1 MRYRRTC
8 EGVSWWKLAAVGEA
22 DTNHGEGL
30 PGQVGHLPCRGQ
42 GVGERF
48 LAQHVLAGLDE
59 PPDHLEVQAVR
70 DDDADHLDVGVVGDG
85 PPVRVAA
92 LIAVAAAARP
102 ASAFMS
108 PVET

>member
-1 MRYRRTC
+1 M
-8 EGVSWWKLAAVGEA
+8 SWWKLAAVGEA

-48 LAQHVLAGLDE
+48 LAQHVLADLDE
-59 PPDHLEVQAVR
+59 PPDHLEMQAVR

-102 ASAFMS
+102 TSAFMS
-108 PVET
+108 PMET